1 MAIRAKFFILA
12 EASAD
17 GKTNVIHIK
26 TIQLYGDTAVYEFP
40 ASRQLC
46 KEHPKLIENTVIKNG
61 IKSIAKRGQYRNLTI
76 TLTTDLKAIYLDEEN
91 NVCFDGE
98 YLNEIKP
105 FLATAQLRLPDVPAP
120 SPRSLASLVKDMVL
134 DKFTGRNQNA
144 QSWITIFSHECVR
157 VKIENAQKI
166 DALRLFL
173 EGVPTEWY
181 ATTKKLILTENWDE
195 WETSF
200 LDSFSEKG
208 WTAAVHAYTFRYM
221 GGSLAEYAIK
231 KHNVLVDAD
240 PDLTELSRVTHI
252 VVGLPPHIREK
263 LSRNETTTY
272 GKLMIELNQLES
284 SVSRYKN
291 AKPNSGQTNKTEGT
305 EKRKPCSICE
315 KLNKPGRFHP
325 EKDCYF
331 KNQSLNCSKTFG
343 ASPSSPSLLN
353 KNIKIAN
360 NTELETTFN
369 EQIDTKN

>member
-17 GKTNVIHIK
+17 RKTNVILIK

-40 ASRQLC
+40 PNQQSC

-61 IKSIAKRGQYRNLTI
+61 IKSIVKRGQYRNLII

-91 NVCFDGE
+91 NVCFNGE
-98 YLNEIKP
+98 YLNEIQP
-105 FLATAQLRLPDVPAP
+105 FSTATQPRLPDIPNP

-144 QSWITIFSHECVR
+144 QSWITIFSRECVGM
-157 VKIENAQKI
+157 KIENAQKI

-195 WETSF
+195 WENSF

-208 WTAAVHAYTFRYM
+208 WSAAVHAYTFRYI

-231 KHNVLVDAD
+231 KHNVLVEAD

-252 VVGLPPHIREK
+252 VVGLPPNIREK

-284 SVSRYKN
+284 SVSRKN
-291 AKPNSGQTNKTEGT
+291 AKPNFGQTGKTEGT
-305 EKRKPCSICE
+305 EKRKPCSICD

-331 KNQSLNCSKTFG
+331 KNQSLNRSKTFG
-343 ASPSSPSLLN
+343 ALTSSPSSLN